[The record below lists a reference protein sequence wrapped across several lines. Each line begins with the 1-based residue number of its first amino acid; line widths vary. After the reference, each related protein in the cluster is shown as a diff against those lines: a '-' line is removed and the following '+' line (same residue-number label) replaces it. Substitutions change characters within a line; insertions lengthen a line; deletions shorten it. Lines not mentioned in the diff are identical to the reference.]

1 MAVNLAACVTS
12 FLVSFMI
19 LPLIIKYTLSKNLV
33 DIPGRRK
40 IHKKVTPSLGGI
52 AIFLGFLVAAV
63 IWMDFNQWDFIRY
76 ILASLFIIFMIG
88 VRDDLVPFRAL
99 HKLYGQIVA
108 IVILLFSGISIQ
120 SFYGFLGVDVIP
132 TWVGYP
138 LTVFSIV
145 VITNAFN
152 LIDGLDGL
160 AASVGLVAL
169 MAFGL
174 WFFWVGDTTFS
185 LFAFALVGGILAFL
199 VFNWQP
205 AEIFMGDTGAMVI
218 GMMLSIMVIR
228 FMDLNADLGMSDP
241 AKFSAPIASAACFI
255 IVPLADTLRIVILR
269 TLRGQSPFSPDK
281 SHIHHALMRLGLT
294 HGRTALILA
303 SVNLIFVL
311 GSFLLRGVPELYKLL
326 GVIAAAGILS
336 LILDRLIIKKTV
348 KTVR

>member
-1 MAVNLAACVTS
+1 M
-12 FLVSFMI
+12 
-19 LPLIIKYTLSKNLV
+19 
-33 DIPGRRK
+33 G
-40 IHKKVTPSLGGI
+40 
-52 AIFLGFLVAAV
+52 
-63 IWMDFNQWDFIRY
+63 
-76 ILASLFIIFMIG
+76 
-88 VRDDLVPFRAL
+88 DL
-99 HKLYGQIVA
+99 
-108 IVILLFSGISIQ
+108 
-120 SFYGFLGVDVIP
+120 
-132 TWVGYP
+132 
-138 LTVFSIV
+138 
-145 VITNAFN
+145 
-152 LIDGLDGL
+152 
-160 AASVGLVAL
+160 
-169 MAFGL
+169 
-174 WFFWVGDTTFS
+174 TFS

-228 FMDLNADLGMSDP
+228 FMDMNADLGMSDP

-311 GSFLLRGVPELYKLL
+311 GSYLLKGVPELYKLL